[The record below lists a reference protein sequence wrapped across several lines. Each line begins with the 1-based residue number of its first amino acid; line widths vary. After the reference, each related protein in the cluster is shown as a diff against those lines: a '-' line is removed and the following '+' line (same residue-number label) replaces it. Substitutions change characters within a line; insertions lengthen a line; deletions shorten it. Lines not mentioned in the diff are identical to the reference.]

1 MNLKSQSLNG
11 KWEIISDEGESL
23 ISGFEG
29 GKEIS
34 VPGSIAMV
42 YDTVGGVYWYQ
53 KKFTAA
59 VTGRRYFVNF
69 AGVEYLCDVYL
80 NGEFIGRHEGKD
92 THFTMEAT
100 KAIKTGEENLLVVRV
115 VYPIPGYVV
124 EGFDGRDVLGKTI
137 GGGIYGDVNL
147 SVSGKAY
154 VKYFQAY
161 GNIHTG
167 NIEITP
173 VIDGPVS
180 RYEAEIWDNR
190 GGIRSDAVCFEGE
203 IAGQLFFPIENPRFW
218 SPESPNLY
226 NIIFRIYDEDGK
238 LSDTY
243 RVRTGFR
250 EFRVDDDGSFMLNG
264 KRILLKCAHGGCHTI
279 TLPSTADGGI
289 AEAKNFVI
297 QMKAAGF
304 NCIRYLQS
312 IFTTQVFD
320 LCDEMG
326 LMVYQEHGSSWLPN
340 GYPVVMASEGRQPE
354 GEVERKFYNDLTQQ
368 ILEDRNHPSIVMW
381 GLLNETVYCRR
392 YEAARAA
399 LPIVRALDK
408 TRLVLLSSGSWD
420 ADLDNGS
427 VCNPFSN
434 NWECLWGEEGTD
446 HQSVQLFED
455 KAMRRNNTSESMPFI
470 AAGYYTGAGD
480 VHCYPCA
487 QVNTLYFDWMEKLG
501 SGAHPVFLSEYGIGS
516 LFNYPALARR
526 LESME
531 LSRQDNRQYIQAH
544 NNQDTIKK
552 FISDFKLE
560 NVYPTPFDLIED
572 SYREQTKYREQTFSM
587 IRSNPRIIGYS
598 MTAVQDHGFA
608 GEGFLGLQ
616 GEYKPGAMETM
627 QEGWAPLRWC
637 LLTNPTHAYADEP
650 IRLRCVLADE
660 DVLKPGISYPISLK
674 IYNGETTVWHKKLH
688 LKLSERPDGKKQ
700 SLAHTIY
707 DKTITIEGLTPGKW
721 TFSAELEKGG
731 YARGGKV
738 VFDVSAKEEL
748 PVLTKEIFAA
758 GEFTPEVTEFLLN
771 QGITLKPYTEG
782 SCESI
787 IVGKLKDK
795 EIWDNV
801 YNAINGGAKALFL
814 DPYALTEEGERY
826 AYLDEKKPAVYLRRE
841 DGSNV
846 NLVSNWEWLYH
857 RVPICRPG
865 ELTKT
870 VQAKGIL
877 DQNYYN
883 NVLDQIYFDME
894 TLPDDP
900 SVMAFEMD
908 VTASSGVGAL
918 IGNMLGRINY
928 GAGSYI
934 YNCLDIIGNIGQ
946 PAADKLLMNFIDQ
959 ITE

>member
-1 MNLKSQSLNG
+1 MNLRSQSLNG
-11 KWEIISDEGESL
+11 VWNITTDDGEGF
-23 ISGFEG
+23 INGFEN
-29 GKEIS
+29 GKDVM
-34 VPGSIAMV
+34 VPGSIATV

-53 KKFTAA
+53 KRFTAN
-59 VTGRRYFVNF
+59 VTGERYWLNF
-69 AGVEYLCDVYL
+69 AGVEYICDVYL
-80 NGEFIGRHEGKD
+80 NGVLLGSHEGKD
-92 THFTMEAT
+92 TSFVIEAT
-100 KAIKTGEENLLVVRV
+100 EAIIPNEENLLTIRV
-115 VYPIPGYVV
+115 CYPIPGTVV
-124 EGFDGRDVLGKTI
+124 DGFDGRDVLGKTI
-137 GGGIYGDVNL
+137 GGGVYGDVNL
-147 SVSGKAY
+147 SVSGVAY
-154 VKYFQAY
+154 IKYLQAY

-167 NIEITP
+167 DIEITP
-173 VIDGPVS
+173 VIDGEAS

-190 GGIRSDAVCFEGE
+190 EGIRSDCEMYSGDIEKTLCFHIDE
-203 IAGQLFFPIENPRFW
+203 PRLW

-226 NIIFRIYDEDGK
+226 NIIFKIYDSEGW

-250 EFRVDDDGSFMLNG
+250 EFKVDADGSYMLNG
-264 KRILLKCAHGGCHTI
+264 KRILLKCAHGGCHTV
-279 TLPSTADGGI
+279 TLPSTREEGI

-326 LMVYQEHGSSWLPN
+326 LMVYQEHGSSWIPN
-340 GYPVVMASEGRQPE
+340 GYPVVMASEARQPE

-427 VCNPFSN
+427 VCNPFST

-480 VHCYPCA
+480 AHCYPCA

-501 SGAHPVFLSEYGIGS
+501 SGTHPVFLSEYGVGS

-531 LSRQDNRQYIQAH
+531 LTQQDNRQYIQAH

-587 IRSNPRIIGYS
+587 IRSNPNIIGYS

-616 GEYKPGAMETM
+616 GEFKPGAMETM
-627 QEGWAPLRWC
+627 QVGWAPLRWC
-637 LLTNPTHAYADEP
+637 MLTNPTHAYADEP

-660 DVLKPGISYPISLK
+660 DVLKPGVTYPITLK
-674 IYNGETTVWHKKLH
+674 IYNGDVTIWQKKLH
-688 LKLSERPDGKKQ
+688 LKLTERPEGKKQ
-700 SLAHTIY
+700 SLAHTIL
-707 DKTITIEGLTPGKW
+707 DKTLTIKGLTPGKW
-721 TFSAELEKGG
+721 TFSAELEKGAF
-731 YARGGKV
+731 ARGGKV
-738 VFDVSAKEEL
+738 EFDVSAKEEL
-748 PVLTKEIFAA
+748 PDISSEVFVA
-758 GEFTPEVTEFLLN
+758 GELDPKVAELLYN
-771 QGITLKPYTEG
+771 HGITLKEYTIG
-782 SCESI
+782 KCDSL
-787 IVGKLKDK
+787 IVGKLNDK
-795 EIWDNV
+795 EMWDKV
-801 YNAINGGAKALFL
+801 YDSINDGTKALFL
-814 DPYALTEEGERY
+814 DPYSLTEQGERY
-826 AYLDEKKPAVYLRRE
+826 AYLDESKPAVYLRRE
-841 DGSNV
+841 DGSKTS
-846 NLVSNWEWLYH
+846 LVSNWEWLYH

-865 ELTKT
+865 ALTQT
-870 VQAKGIL
+870 VQARGIL

-928 GAGSYI
+928 GKGSYI

-946 PAADKLLMNFIDQ
+946 PAADKLLMNFINQ
-959 ITE
+959 IL